1 MATMAPK
8 STPGRAAA
16 AAHTDQPVAGQ
27 RVANPGAAL
36 KALRRKHGWTLA
48 DVSRRTGLPTSTLSK
63 IENDRM
69 SPTFDKLARIST
81 GLQID
86 IATLFDSDAGADAQ
100 PAASARRCI
109 VRAGEGKA
117 IETKNYS
124 HLYPAWDLLKK
135 RIIPI
140 VAELHARSLEEFG
153 ELIRHPGE
161 EYAYVLEGEV
171 DLYTSVYAP
180 VRLKAGDSI
189 YFDSGMGH
197 AYIAASEGP
206 CRVLSLCSAPETQL
220 IAATAGRPHAEETRR
235 SAAPARRRR
244 HR

>member
-1 MATMAPK
+1 MASR
-8 STPGRAAA
+8 STPPREEPAAPGGQAAA
-16 AAHTDQPVAGQ
+16 GS
-27 RVANPGAAL
+27 RVAHPGAAL
-36 KALRRKHGWTLA
+36 KALRRKRGWTLA
-48 DVSRRTGLPTSTLSK
+48 DVSRRTGLPMSTLSK

-86 IATLFDSDAGADAQ
+86 IARLFDGDAGADPQ
-100 PAASARRCI
+100 PAASGRRCI

-117 IETKNYS
+117 IETRNYS
-124 HLYPAWDLLKK
+124 HLYPAWDLLNK

-140 VAELHARSLEEFG
+140 VAELHARTLEEFG

-171 DLYTSVYAP
+171 DLYTSEYAP

-197 AYIAASEGP
+197 AYIAAADGP

-220 IAATAGRPHAEETRR
+220 IAASAGRPRAEETRR
-235 SAAPARRRR
+235 SSTPSRRRQR
-244 HR
+244 R

>member
-1 MATMAPK
+1 MAAMASR
-8 STPGRAAA
+8 STSNRIAEAAL
-16 AAHTDQPVAGQ
+16 TDQPAPGS
-27 RVANPGAAL
+27 RVAKPGAAL

-48 DVSRRTGLPTSTLSK
+48 DVSRRTGLPASTLSK

-86 IATLFDSDAGADAQ
+86 ISALFGDAGADSQ
-100 PAASARRCI
+100 PAAGGRRCI
-109 VRAGEGKA
+109 VRAGEGKG
-117 IETKNYS
+117 IETRNYS
-124 HLYPAWDLLKK
+124 HLYPAWDLLNK

-140 VAELHARSLEEFG
+140 VAELHARSLEDFG

-171 DLYTSVYAP
+171 DLYTSMYAP

-197 AYIAASEGP
+197 AYIAASDGP

-220 IAATAGRPHAEETRR
+220 IAASAGRPWAEESRR

-244 HR
+244 RR

>member
-1 MATMAPK
+1 MVSR
-8 STPGRAAA
+8 STPPRAEAPVPGGQPAA
-16 AAHTDQPVAGQ
+16 GT
-27 RVANPGAAL
+27 RVAHPGAAL

-86 IATLFDSDAGADAQ
+86 IATLFDGDAGADPQ
-100 PAASARRCI
+100 PAASGRRCI

-124 HLYPAWDLLKK
+124 HLYPAWDLLNK

-161 EYAYVLEGEV
+161 EYTYVLEGEV
-171 DLYTSVYAP
+171 DLYTSEYAP

-197 AYIAASEGP
+197 AYIAAAEGP

-220 IAATAGRPHAEETRR
+220 IAASAGRPRAEETRR
-235 SAAPARRRR
+235 AAPPARRRR
-244 HR
+244 RR

>member
-1 MATMAPK
+1 MASK
-8 STPGRAAA
+8 STPSRAAPA
-16 AAHTDQPVAGQ
+16 ALTDPPVAGGS
-27 RVANPGAAL
+27 RVAKPGAAL

-86 IATLFDSDAGADAQ
+86 IAALFDGDAGAEAQ
-100 PAASARRCI
+100 PAASGRRCI

-124 HLYPAWDLLKK
+124 HLYPAWDLLNK

-161 EYAYVLEGEV
+161 EYTYVLEGEV
-171 DLYTSVYAP
+171 DLYTSLYAP
-180 VRLKAGDSI
+180 VRLRAGDSI

-197 AYIAASEGP
+197 AYIAASAGP

-220 IAATAGRPHAEETRR
+220 IAASAGRPGGEETRR
-235 SAAPARRRR
+235 PAAPVRRRR
-244 HR
+244 RR

>member
-1 MATMAPK
+1 MSPR
-8 STPGRAAA
+8 STPNRVAEAAP
-16 AAHTDQPVAGQ
+16 TDQAVPGS
-27 RVANPGAAL
+27 RVAKPGAAL

-48 DVSRRTGLPTSTLSK
+48 DVSRLTGLPTSTLSK

-69 SPTFDKLARIST
+69 SPTFDKLARISS

-86 IATLFDSDAGADAQ
+86 ISALFDSDSGAESQ
-100 PAASARRCI
+100 PAAGGRRCI

-117 IETKNYS
+117 IETRNYS
-124 HLYPAWDLLKK
+124 HLYPAWDLLNK

-171 DLYTSVYAP
+171 DLYTSIYAP
-180 VRLKAGDSI
+180 LRLKAGDSI

-197 AYIAASEGP
+197 AYIAAGEGR

-220 IAATAGRPHAEETRR
+220 IAASAGRPRAEETRR
-235 SAAPARRRR
+235 SAAPGRRRR
-244 HR
+244 RR